1 VLRLLLGTILL
12 AQVLRPFADERLL
25 LDRRLETLRRIL
37 PDGPVAAAD
46 VVHIR
51 DLAEDAQL
59 EQVEV
64 KARPPVESGTSG
76 QVSYELSAFG
86 AYGQVERFFRRV
98 ALSHRLIDVES
109 VTLTAA
115 NEGVVRL
122 EAVLRFPFWPR
133 NAPLPPPPESPGG
146 RPAGVPRPTL
156 YAYLRDSSL
165 ALGKSEAIETWR
177 RERRNP
183 RLFLSELAAV
193 VRDRPVVLGYAH
205 DADTFNVRGLAVGES
220 TVRGLESRFESGFFR
235 VTDFLMAKQGA
246 CHRFEVTGT
255 SPVAGPDAE
264 PPVSVEDPFL
274 PDPTPCRVDRDPPR
288 SFVVRGKAPTA
299 RNPGNGPLTLR
310 LREVDFADVFQAL
323 SLVSGAGFVVDDNVV
338 GRVSLDVTRA
348 TLAETLDLL
357 RRETRVWISE
367 RGPVRRVSAT
377 PQETPAPGPSGGDPV
392 SFSLKRAEVADVL
405 AVMTDIDPELAVLG
419 PPGFLGRLSVWA
431 SGVPLETLRAAVVD
445 AAGLVERVE
454 EDRRV
459 LERGTG
465 SGEAPVPVAR
475 VTPEP
480 RLVLRPEEL
489 AVLEFDLAG
498 VASSGDGWLAFS
510 YSPTGRLHAYRRGD
524 RLADAVVQSIESTDV
539 VLETS
544 EGPLRIALPAPS
556 N

>member
-1 VLRLLLGTILL
+1 VLRLFLGTLLL
-12 AQVLRPFADERLL
+12 AQAVRPFADERLL

-37 PDGPVAAAD
+37 PDGPVTAAD

-59 EQVEV
+59 GQVEV
-64 KARPPVESGTSG
+64 KARPPLESGTPGES
-76 QVSYELSAFG
+76 SYELSALG
-86 AYGQVERFFRRV
+86 SYGQVERFFRRV

-109 VTLTAA
+109 VTLISTS
-115 NEGVVRL
+115 EGVVRL
-122 EAVLRFPFWPR
+122 QAVLRLPFWPR
-133 NAPLPPPPESPGG
+133 NAPLPPPPESPAD

-165 ALGKSEAIETWR
+165 ALGKSDVIDKWR

-193 VRDRPVVLGYAH
+193 VRDRPVVLGYAS
-205 DADTFNVRGLAVGES
+205 DAENFTVRGLAVGEN

-235 VTDFLMAKQGA
+235 VSDFLMAKQGA
-246 CHRFEVTGT
+246 CHRFEVTGK

-264 PPVSVEDPFL
+264 LPVPVEDPFL

-288 SFVVRGKAPTA
+288 SLVVRGKAPSA

-310 LREVDFADVFQAL
+310 LRGVDFADLFEAL
-323 SLVSGAGFVVDDNVV
+323 SLVSGAGFVVDDDVV

-348 TLAETLDLL
+348 TLEETLGLL

-377 PQETPAPGPSGGDPV
+377 AHPAPESSPTGGEPV
-392 SFSLKRAEVADVL
+392 SFSLKRAEVSDVL
-405 AVMTDIDPELAVLG
+405 AVMTDIDPEMAVLG

-431 SGVPLETLRAAVVD
+431 SGVPLETLRAAVIG

-454 EDRRV
+454 ENRRV
-459 LERGTG
+459 LERATG
-465 SGEAPVPVAR
+465 SADPPVPVAR
-475 VTPEP
+475 VSPER
-480 RLVLRPEEL
+480 RLVIRPEEL
-489 AVLEFDLAG
+489 TVLEFDLAG
-498 VASSGDGWLAFS
+498 VASSGNGWVAFA
-510 YSPTGRLHAYRRGD
+510 YSPTGRLYAYRQGD

-544 EGPLRIALPAPS
+544 EGPLRIALPAPGD
-556 N
+556 